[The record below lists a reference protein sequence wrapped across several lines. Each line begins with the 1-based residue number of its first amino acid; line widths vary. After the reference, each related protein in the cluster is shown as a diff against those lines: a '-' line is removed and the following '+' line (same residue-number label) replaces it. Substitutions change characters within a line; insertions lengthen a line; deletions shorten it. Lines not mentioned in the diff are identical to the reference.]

1 MDVLFLSG
9 ADVERLVDDRALLD
23 ALAAG
28 FADLSAGR
36 VTAPARNQLA
46 TADGSILL
54 GMPGR
59 RAGGDLAV
67 KVVTLFEGNA
77 GSALPVHLAVMC
89 LFDARTGA
97 CRAFMDG
104 TYVTA
109 VRTAGAAA
117 LATRLLAR
125 HDARVLTILGA
136 GVQGEH
142 HLRTFPLVRDFA
154 EIRIASA
161 RAEDA
166 ERLAARDPRA
176 VAVTDVEAA
185 VRTSDVVALATNAAE
200 PVVAPEWIAPG
211 THVSSVGYHP
221 PGGELP
227 PALLGRASL
236 FVETRASTFEPP
248 PVGCA
253 ELQGTDPQ
261 RAVELGEVVAGT
273 RPGRADDAEI
283 TVYKA
288 MGHVIEDIAAAEL
301 AHEAAVR
308 LGVGQTLRL

>member
-9 ADVERLVDDRALLD
+9 TDVERLVDDRALLD
-23 ALAAG
+23 ALAAA

-54 GMPGR
+54 GMPGH

-77 GSALPVHLAVMC
+77 GSPLPVHLAVMC
-89 LFDARTGA
+89 LFDAETGA

-125 HDARVLTILGA
+125 ADARVLTILGA

-154 EIRIASA
+154 EIRIASS
-161 RAEDA
+161 R
-166 ERLAARDPRA
+166 
-176 VAVTDVEAA
+176 
-185 VRTSDVVALATNAAE
+185 
-200 PVVAPEWIAPG
+200 G
-211 THVSSVGYHP
+211 
-221 PGGELP
+221 
-227 PALLGRASL
+227 
-236 FVETRASTFEPP
+236 
-248 PVGCA
+248 
-253 ELQGTDPQ
+253 
-261 RAVELGEVVAGT
+261 
-273 RPGRADDAEI
+273 DDAQI